1 MMTNQTRILAIGLF
15 FSLLISC
22 TNTNQRGKDKYGGKE
37 TNTSIIKVLNRVTC
51 KDSSSY
57 CPQENINLIWK
68 SCLNDGYTTTVP
80 SVQVTSSRDLKE
92 LTNYNYQVTK
102 KRANMETD
110 SNGIVYESENQV
122 SSTQENYTIQ
132 GYCIGS
138 EYIIDK

>member
-1 MMTNQTRILAIGLF
+1 MKKNQTKILAIGLSF
-15 FSLLISC
+15 GLLISC
-22 TNTNQRGKDKYGGKE
+22 TNANQSGKNKYGGKE
-37 TNTSIIKVLNRVTC
+37 TSTNIIKVLNRVTC
-51 KDSSSY
+51 KDSSTY

-80 SVQVTSSRDLKE
+80 SDQVASSRDLKE

-102 KRANMETD
+102 ESPKMITD
-110 SNGIVYESENQV
+110 PNGIVYESENQV
-122 SSTQENYTIQ
+122 TSTQENYKIQ